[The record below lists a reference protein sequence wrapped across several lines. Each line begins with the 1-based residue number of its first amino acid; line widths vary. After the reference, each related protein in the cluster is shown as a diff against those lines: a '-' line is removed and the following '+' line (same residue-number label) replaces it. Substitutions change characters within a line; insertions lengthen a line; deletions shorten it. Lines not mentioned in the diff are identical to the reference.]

1 MERFKNASLGDKVF
15 YIVITLLLTAFFLA
29 VLYPC
34 VYVVSAAFSSGEAV
48 NAGRVVLLQVDF
60 SVESFKLVL
69 SDPDVYKSF
78 FNSIF
83 YMVAGTLISV
93 SLTLCAAYCL
103 ARKDFPGG
111 GFFMLL
117 MMFTMFFSGGMI
129 PKYLLVSRLHMTN
142 TIWAVI
148 LPSCISVYNLIVA
161 RTFMANSIPREM
173 FDAAMVDGCSDI
185 GYFIRVVLPLSKS
198 IIAVLVLFFG
208 VSRWNAYFEPML
220 YLTKRSLYP
229 LSLIVREYLILSKF
243 DASNIADPEK
253 ATKINEIMGGM
264 KYALIVI
271 STVPV
276 MVLYPFV
283 QKHFAKGVMI
293 GSVKG

>member
-1 MERFKNASLGDKVF
+1 MERFKTASFGDKVF
-15 YIVITLLLTAFFLA
+15 YIVITLVLTLFFLA

-48 NAGRVVLLQVDF
+48 NAGKVVLLPVNF

-78 FNSIF
+78 LHSIF
-83 YMVAGTLISV
+83 YMAAGTLVSV
-93 SLTLCAAYCL
+93 ALTLCAAYCL
-103 ARKDFPGG
+103 ARRDFPGG

-117 MMFTMFFSGGMI
+117 FTFTMFFSGGMI
-129 PKYLLVSRLHMTN
+129 PKYLLVSRLRMTN

-148 LPSCISVYNLIVA
+148 LPSCISVYNLIVT
-161 RTFMANSIPREM
+161 RTFMANSIPKEL
-173 FDAAMVDGCSDI
+173 FDAAMVDGCSDF
-185 GYFIRVVLPLSKS
+185 GYFFRIVLPLSKS

-293 GSVKG
+293 GSIKG

>member
-1 MERFKNASLGDKVF
+1 MEKFKNASLGDKIF
-15 YIVITLLLTAFFLA
+15 YIVITLILTLFFLA

-48 NAGRVVLLQVDF
+48 NAGKVVLLPVDF

-78 FNSIF
+78 LHSLF
-83 YMVAGTLISV
+83 YMAAGTLISV
-93 SLTLCAAYCL
+93 SLTVSAAYCL
-103 ARKDFPGG
+103 ARKDFPGT

-117 MMFTMFFSGGMI
+117 FTFTMFFSGGMI
-129 PKYLLVSRLHMTN
+129 PKYLLVSRLRMTN

-161 RTFMANSIPREM
+161 RTFMATSIPREL
-173 FDAAMVDGCSDI
+173 FDAAMVDGCSDL
-185 GYFIRVVLPLSKS
+185 GYFVRVVLPLSKS

>member
-1 MERFKNASLGDKVF
+1 MSKIHVKSQMRSSNENAFELFHRHYDEHG
-15 YIVITLLLTAFFLA
+15 
-29 VLYPC
+29 VLYEERLASIIRIGPEKLKALHEQNPC
-34 VYVVSAAFSSGEAV
+34 LVSY
-48 NAGRVVLLQVDF
+48 N
-60 SVESFKLVL
+60 VEFAEVTGGTFWKAYT
-69 SDPDVYKSF
+69 PGQ
-78 FNSIF
+78 I
-83 YMVAGTLISV
+83 AGTEPFLIESDEG
-93 SLTLCAAYCL
+93 SI
-103 ARKDFPGG
+103 
-111 GFFMLL
+111 MS
-117 MMFTMFFSGGMI
+117 TMFFSGGMI
-129 PKYLLVSRLHMTN
+129 PKYLLVSRLRMTN

-161 RTFMANSIPREM
+161 RTFMAHSIPREL
-173 FDAAMVDGCSDI
+173 FDAAMVDGCSDF
-185 GYFIRVVLPLSKS
+185 GYFLRVVLPLSKS

>member
-1 MERFKNASLGDKVF
+1 MERFKNASLGDKIF
-15 YIVITLLLTAFFLA
+15 YIVITFFLTVFFLA

-48 NAGRVVLLQVDF
+48 NAGKVVLFPVNF

-78 FNSIF
+78 LHSIF
-83 YMVAGTLISV
+83 YMVAGTLVSV
-93 SLTLCAAYCL
+93 SLTVCAAYCL
-103 ARKDFPGG
+103 ARKDFPGA

-117 MMFTMFFSGGMI
+117 FTFTMFFSGGMI
-129 PKYLLVSRLHMTN
+129 PKYLLVSRLRMTN

-161 RTFMANSIPREM
+161 RTFMANSIPREL
-173 FDAAMVDGCSDI
+173 FDAAMVDGCSDL
-185 GYFIRVVLPLSKS
+185 GYFVRVVLPLSKS
-198 IIAVLVLFFG
+198 IIAVLILFFG

>member
-1 MERFKNASLGDKVF
+1 MERFKNASLGDKIF
-15 YIVITLLLTAFFLA
+15 YLVITFFLTLFFVA

-34 VYVVSAAFSSGEAV
+34 VYVISAAFSSGEAV
-48 NAGRVVLLQVDF
+48 NAGKVVLLPVNF

-78 FNSIF
+78 FRSIF
-83 YMVAGTLISV
+83 YMAAGTLVSV
-93 SLTLCAAYCL
+93 SLTVSAAYCL
-103 ARKDFPGG
+103 ARKDFPGA

-117 MMFTMFFSGGMI
+117 FTFTMFFSGGMI
-129 PKYLLVSRLHMTN
+129 PKYLLVSRLRMTN

-161 RTFMANSIPREM
+161 RTFMATSIPSEL
-173 FDAAMVDGCSDI
+173 FDAAMVDGCSDF
-185 GYFIRVVLPLSKS
+185 GYFVRVVLPLSKS

-276 MVLYPFV
+276 MALYPFV